1 MAVSVML
8 TGCGGDNQSAATD
21 TKSEET
27 QAAATAETKETA
39 ENEEVTLTLGI
50 WPEDTLTDDI
60 QVHEGYVAAMKE
72 LHPNVTCVP
81 AYYKYATDT
90 FMPMVESGNCPTI
103 FETWFTEPQ
112 KLIKAGAIA
121 DITDELEAR
130 GWLDKMNPSIKSLLS
145 DSNGRVYGIPRD
157 GYALGLLLKDWYV
170 LRKQAW
176 AYLIIVLVWGA
187 IPSEVL
193 NLLAVVYGAMIP
205 YTAMAY
211 DQQSRWNTF
220 ARMLPYREKDIVLSR
235 YVLGWL
241 CTAVGGAAVLVFQNV
256 LSLFSPRFG
265 CSPWTVL
272 AASCVGLIIY
282 FSAKVKNNVM
292 LLIIG
297 IMIGYLASSVI
308 SILNYYSSTDRVH
321 AFVMWG
327 LGNFSGVSLEQLPF
341 FGTCALIG
349 LLLAILLIKPLNALL
364 LGEMY
369 AANLG
374 IRIKRTRIAILLCT
388 GVLTATT
395 TAFCGPISFVGLAVP
410 HIARLMLGSSNHKML
425 VPVTMLTGSCVA
437 LLCNMLMVVPGSNT
451 ILPLNAVT
459 PMLGAPVI
467 IYVIVNRKNIQ
478 YFN

>member
-1 MAVSVML
+1 MNKQALLFYPLLGVVLLGLFVGGLAYGAVPIPLDHVMDIL
-8 TGCGGDNQSAATD
+8 LGKGSDKIAWQNIVLQSRLP
-21 TKSEET
+21 
-27 QAAATAETKETA
+27 QAITA
-39 ENEEVTLTLGI
+39 LL
-50 WPEDTLTDDI
+50 
-60 QVHEGYVAAMKE
+60 
-72 LHPNVTCVP
+72 
-81 AYYKYATDT
+81 
-90 FMPMVESGNCPTI
+90 
-103 FETWFTEPQ
+103 
-112 KLIKAGAIA
+112 AGA
-121 DITDELEAR
+121 
-130 GWLDKMNPSIKSLLS
+130 SLATS
-145 DSNGRVYGIPRD
+145 
-157 GYALGLLLKDWYV
+157 GLLLQTLFRNPLAGPSILGISDGANLGVAAIMLYFGGTLGQFTDWPISGYM
-170 LRKQAW
+170 
-176 AYLIIVLVWGA
+176 
-187 IPSEVL
+187 
-193 NLLAVVYGAMIP
+193 AVI
-205 YTAMAY
+205 
-211 DQQSRWNTF
+211 
-220 ARMLPYREKDIVLSR
+220 
-235 YVLGWL
+235 
-241 CTAVGGAAVLVFQNV
+241 
-256 LSLFSPRFG
+256 
-265 CSPWTVL
+265 L
-272 AASCVGLIIY
+272 AAFVGACVILGLIIY

-327 LGNFSGVSLEQLPF
+327 LGNFSGVSLKQLPF